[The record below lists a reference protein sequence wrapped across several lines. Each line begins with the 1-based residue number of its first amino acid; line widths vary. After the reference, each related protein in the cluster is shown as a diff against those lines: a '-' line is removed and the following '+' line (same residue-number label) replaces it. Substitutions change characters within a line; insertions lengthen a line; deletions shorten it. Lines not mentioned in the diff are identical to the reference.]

1 MGILIR
7 YLPLLVLM
15 SSMAI
20 TQVTQARESV
30 LVVANSG
37 ESSLQLSKS
46 ELRNLFMGGAINGLS
61 PVEFEPGSY
70 LRKVFNTQVIGLPEA
85 RIQSFWAQM
94 KFSGR
99 SVPPSNVSNI
109 EEMLTFL
116 KEHKSSVGYLPEGT
130 SIPKGLTVV
139 YVSI

>member
-46 ELRNLFMGGAINGLS
+46 ELRNLFMGALLMGCH
-61 PVEFEPGSY
+61 
-70 LRKVFNTQVIGLPEA
+70 Q
-85 RIQSFWAQM
+85 
-94 KFSGR
+94 
-99 SVPPSNVSNI
+99 
-109 EEMLTFL
+109 
-116 KEHKSSVGYLPEGT
+116 
-130 SIPKGLTVV
+130 
-139 YVSI
+139 